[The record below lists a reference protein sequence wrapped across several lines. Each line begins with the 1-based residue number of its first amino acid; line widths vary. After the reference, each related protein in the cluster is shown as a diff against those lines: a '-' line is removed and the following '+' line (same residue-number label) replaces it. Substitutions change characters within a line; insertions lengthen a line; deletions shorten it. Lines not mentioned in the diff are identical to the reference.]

1 MGGSSAKSARWGGD
15 REDDDDD
22 DDGNAVQGYRAAM
35 KGGRFHYSASIECD
49 KRN

>member
-1 MGGSSAKSARWGGD
+1 MNVVSGNCATDD
-15 REDDDDD
+15 RN
-22 DDGNAVQGYRAAM
+22 GIQGYRAAM